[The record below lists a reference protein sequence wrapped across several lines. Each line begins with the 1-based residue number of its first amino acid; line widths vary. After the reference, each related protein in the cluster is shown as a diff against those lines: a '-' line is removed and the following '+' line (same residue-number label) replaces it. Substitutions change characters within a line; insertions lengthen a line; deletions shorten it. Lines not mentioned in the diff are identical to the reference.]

1 MFFAFIYL
9 YSTYFQIHNIVTWH
23 QIIKS
28 EFTFDYFHD
37 NFHILKKTWN
47 AKTLTQ
53 ICLWFRVLFRHPAVV
68 IVIRRGEGML
78 SPRHLPSL
86 SLNITKR
93 GCSAGIEFTKMS
105 QNIRIKIQLSY
116 VYVLFHTFHKPKICW
131 HFQKLEVISKIL
143 KQ

>member
-1 MFFAFIYL
+1 MHHSMVLSQIIWTELNCEKKINWKKISEEQIKKGGWCFLHLYICFCYE
-9 YSTYFQIHNIVTWH
+9 YSTLFQIHNIVTWH

-37 NFHILKKTWN
+37 NFHIKKKTWN

-93 GCSAGIEFTKMS
+93 GDIYFNG
-105 QNIRIKIQLSY
+105 L
-116 VYVLFHTFHKPKICW
+116 
-131 HFQKLEVISKIL
+131 
-143 KQ
+143 